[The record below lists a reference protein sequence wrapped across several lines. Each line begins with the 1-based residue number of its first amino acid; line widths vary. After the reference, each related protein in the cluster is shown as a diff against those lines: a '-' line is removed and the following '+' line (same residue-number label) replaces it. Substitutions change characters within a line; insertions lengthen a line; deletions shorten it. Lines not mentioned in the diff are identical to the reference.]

1 MEEVDMMKKVKCISI
16 RETEPNQIKVGQN
29 YFIDETSK
37 YVESDGDEYAT
48 VYEDEAGT
56 KVVAN
61 MLTSHFTEV

>member
-16 RETEPNQIKVGQN
+16 REKEPNQIKVGST

-37 YVESDGDEYAT
+37 YVDSDGDEFGT

-56 KVVAN
+56 KVVGN